1 MKKIGI
7 VCLVAI
13 TAVCWLW
20 PDQSFSESER
30 RKLQQCPNFSIANV
44 LSGRYMSEFEK
55 YVVDQFPFRN
65 QLLAGNQAA
74 SMTTDENGLYEAEG
88 HLSRMEYPLDKKSVE
103 TLLEKFQQIQTEY
116 FAENQV
122 YLSVIP
128 DKNYYLAEE
137 NGYLEMD
144 YETLF
149 EMANAV
155 EGMEFI
161 SLEAELSLN
170 DFYSTDTHWKQEEI
184 VDIADKFAGKMGITL
199 PKTYE
204 VKTMEKPFRGVYAGQ
219 YGIKQLSDTMQ
230 YVTNDVI
237 EEMCVYD
244 WEHDQEIKVYDV
256 DKMNGSDGYELFLGG
271 SLSLV
276 TIENPKGMAGREL
289 VLFRDSFGSSLA
301 PLLAQGYEKVTLVD
315 IRYIP
320 FERVCDMIEI
330 ENADV
335 LFLYSASVLN
345 HAETFQ

>member
-1 MKKIGI
+1 MKRIGI

-20 PDQSFSESER
+20 PDQEFSASER
-30 RKLQQCPNFSIANV
+30 RKLQQCPTFSVSNV
-44 LSGRYMSEFEK
+44 LTGRYMSEFEK
-55 YVVDQFPFRN
+55 YVAEQFPFRK
-65 QLLAGNQAA
+65 QLLTINQAT
-74 SMTTDENGLYEAEG
+74 SMTRDENGLYEAEG
-88 HLSRMEYPLDKKSVE
+88 HLSCMEYPLDEKSVD
-103 TLLEKFQQIQTEY
+103 TLLKKLQQIKTTY
-116 FAENQV
+116 FLENAV

-137 NGYLEMD
+137 NGFLKMD

-149 EMANAV
+149 EMTSKV
-155 EGMEFI
+155 EGIKYI
-161 SLEAELSLN
+161 SLEKELSLN

-184 VDIADKFAGKMGITL
+184 VDIADKFAGEMGITL

-204 VKTMEKPFRGVYAGQ
+204 VKTIEEPFYGVYAGQ
-219 YGIKQLSDTMQ
+219 YEMKQLSDTMQ

-237 EEMCVYD
+237 EGMCVYD
-244 WEHDQEIKVYDV
+244 WEHDQEIKVYNTE
-256 DKMNGSDGYELFLGG
+256 KINGYDGYELFLGG
-271 SLSLV
+271 ALSLV
-276 TIENPKGMAGREL
+276 TIENPKGMTGREL
-289 VLFRDSFGSSLA
+289 ILFRDSFASSLA

-320 FERVCDMIEI
+320 VERVCDMIDI